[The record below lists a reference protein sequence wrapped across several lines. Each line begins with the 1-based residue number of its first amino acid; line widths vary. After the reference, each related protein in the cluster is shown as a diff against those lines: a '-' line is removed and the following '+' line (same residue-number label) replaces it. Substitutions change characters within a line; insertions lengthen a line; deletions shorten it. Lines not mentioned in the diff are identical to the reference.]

1 MEWNEGKQACVIS
14 GTPTEEVTDG
24 KVTITVDYTPQD
36 KTDQHPGGKASGETT
51 VTITDPAKDGD
62 GDGVDDKQD
71 KCANTPKG
79 AAVDKNGCALAPS
92 VPVIPNIEGQKD
104 KPLTPVVVPVD
115 NPGKATITSCK
126 AEGLPKGLSIK
137 WDEKRSAC
145 VISGTPTEIVTGQKV
160 TISIDYTAPDGAK
173 KPGSTKVE
181 TMVTIKSAAREPQ
194 DVVPG
199 SRLPKTGAPI
209 LGLSL
214 LALALTIAGMGTLT
228 ARRRQS

>member
-1 MEWNEGKQACVIS
+1 M
-14 GTPTEEVTDG
+14 
-24 KVTITVDYTPQD
+24 
-36 KTDQHPGGKASGETT
+36 
-51 VTITDPAKDGD
+51 
-62 GDGVDDKQD
+62 
-71 KCANTPKG
+71 
-79 AAVDKNGCALAPS
+79 
-92 VPVIPNIEGQKD
+92 
-104 KPLTPVVVPVD
+104 VPVD

-126 AEGLPKGLSIK
+126 AEGLPKGLNIK

-160 TISIDYTAPDGAK
+160 TISIDYTASDGAK

-181 TMVTIKSAAREPQ
+181 TMVTIKSANPDPK

-199 SRLPKTGAPI
+199 SGLPKTGAPI